1 MKGTECNFFFHKDLF
16 FVWGTVWLL
25 LNFFLNEGNLFFSL
39 CESKCQK
46 KCYFP
51 WGTEWIWKKNFCRIF
66 FLSVWGQIV
75 KNIYTYFQGLYLCLR
90 NWVKDLFFLWKLFF
104 FPWPHTALSLL
115 SCEEMSKVFFFIRT
129 FFLSHK
135 EKKIQ
140 VEFFFCFCV
149 RNHMIFFFSWG
160 KPFFSVCGEK
170 NFNRRNIFKRFFF
183 LFLC

>member
-1 MKGTECNFFFHKDLF
+1 M
-16 FVWGTVWLL
+16 
-25 LNFFLNEGNLFFSL
+25 
-39 CESKCQK
+39 
-46 KCYFP
+46 
-51 WGTEWIWKKNFCRIF
+51 
-66 FLSVWGQIV
+66 WGQIV

-90 NWVKDLFFLWKLFF
+90 NWVKYLFFLWKLFF

-170 NFNRRNIFKRFFF
+170 IFQKDFFLISVLGTKYFVRIFFF
-183 LFLC
+183 ACEKSNELSKKIFFFFMRDKVKVFFS